1 MMGAYM
7 RLLWYLKQEFK
18 VMGDDVVNSPS
29 DFLVFRSAYSSEYF
43 IT

>member
-18 VMGDDVVNSPS
+18 VMDDDVVSSPS
-29 DFLVFRSAYSSEYF
+29 DFLVFRGAYRSEHL
-43 IT
+43 